1 MNQANVSR
9 TPAHRTYVCRLYRK
23 SLRLAADWYWQ
34 RRECREKQVIIR
46 AMFDANKHESNPK
59 LVAVHLRK
67 AEEALAYYFHPI
79 PYISPTA
86 PGGSKWERNV
96 PIPEELLKRGVTLFD
111 NN

>member
-1 MNQANVSR
+1 MNQANVSSMVKLV
-9 TPAHRTYVCRLYRK
+9 PKNQPDKEHRLIVLTY
-23 SLRLAADWYWQ
+23 AD
-34 RRECREKQVIIR
+34 CTV
-46 AMFDANKHESNPK
+46 NPSAW
-59 LVAVHLRK
+59 LQIVAVHLRK